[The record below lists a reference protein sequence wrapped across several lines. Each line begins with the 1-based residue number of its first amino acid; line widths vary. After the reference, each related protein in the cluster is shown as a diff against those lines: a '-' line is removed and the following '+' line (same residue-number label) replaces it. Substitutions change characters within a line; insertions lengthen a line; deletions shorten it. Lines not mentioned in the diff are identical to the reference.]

1 MKTPGLLQIKV
12 DHDEQLAMLAEAAR
26 CPVPRVIP
34 QFFTFGVQVPDD
46 PGSIEPGKHVVFF
59 TSRVAVQ

>member
-34 QFFTFGVQVPDD
+34 HVQVPDD

>member
-12 DHDEQLAMLAEAAR
+12 DHDEQLAMLSEAAR

>member
-1 MKTPGLLQIKV
+1 MPC
-12 DHDEQLAMLAEAAR
+12 A
-26 CPVPRVIP
+26 
-34 QFFTFGVQVPDD
+34 QFFTFGVQVPND